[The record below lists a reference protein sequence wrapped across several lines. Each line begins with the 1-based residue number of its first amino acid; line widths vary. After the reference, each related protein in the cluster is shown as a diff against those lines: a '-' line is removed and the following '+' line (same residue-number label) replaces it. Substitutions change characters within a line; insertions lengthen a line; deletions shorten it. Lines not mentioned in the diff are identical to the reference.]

1 MRRASGERAPRTE
14 KDNAK
19 GWRATGKEKK
29 KKKGGAVQVE
39 SGTRSTA
46 GGWVRPE
53 KASVDTETT
62 PH

>member
-29 KKKGGAVQVE
+29 KKKREGLCRLKAGHAALPGGGLDRRRHQ
-39 SGTRSTA
+39 
-46 GGWVRPE
+46 
-53 KASVDTETT
+53 
-62 PH
+62 